1 MKRTTTQTDV
11 LDMDRI
17 KMMQDKVLDE
27 LQKIRQESERKS
39 QLLATYQAEPLN
51 VVPVS
56 DLREE
61 IRTGLKDVVRRV
73 ESSDSRTVKDIGTM
87 LDEKLPSLMD
97 KALEDVQRDTDSL
110 WWHKI
115 LFVIVAVALVLALTS
130 GALTLYDRYWS
141 DEAWARRAYD
151 AAVFLDNNNK
161 DIIYHGVR
169 QRLVDGDRKS
179 TRRQVRAI
187 ERQVKEVDKTSYEE

>member
-1 MKRTTTQTDV
+1 MKRTATQTDV

-73 ESSDSRTVKDIGTM
+73 ESSDSRAVKDIGTM

-130 GALTLYDRYWS
+130 GALTLYGTLANFRG
-141 DEAWARRAYD
+141 
-151 AAVFLDNNNK
+151 
-161 DIIYHGVR
+161 IM
-169 QRLVDGDRKS
+169 
-179 TRRQVRAI
+179 
-187 ERQVKEVDKTSYEE
+187 

>member
-61 IRTGLKDVVRRV
+61 IRTGL
-73 ESSDSRTVKDIGTM
+73 
-87 LDEKLPSLMD
+87 
-97 KALEDVQRDTDSL
+97 
-110 WWHKI
+110 
-115 LFVIVAVALVLALTS
+115 
-130 GALTLYDRYWS
+130 
-141 DEAWARRAYD
+141 
-151 AAVFLDNNNK
+151 
-161 DIIYHGVR
+161 
-169 QRLVDGDRKS
+169 
-179 TRRQVRAI
+179 
-187 ERQVKEVDKTSYEE
+187 

>member
-73 ESSDSRTVKDIGTM
+73 ESSDSRTVKDIETM

-97 KALEDVQRDTDSL
+97 KALEDVRRDTDSL

-115 LFVIVAVALVLALTS
+115 LFVIVAVALLLALTS
-130 GALTLYDRYWS
+130 GALTLYDRYWA

-151 AAVFLDNNNK
+151 AAVFLDINNK

-179 TRRQVRAI
+179 TRRQVREI
-187 ERQVKEVDKTSYEE
+187 ERQVKGMSDRGNGI

>member
-141 DEAWARRAYD
+141 DEAWAS
-151 AAVFLDNNNK
+151 V
-161 DIIYHGVR
+161 G
-169 QRLVDGDRKS
+169 
-179 TRRQVRAI
+179 
-187 ERQVKEVDKTSYEE
+187 